1 MPWPDDKEMTLIPA
15 EFALLDDPGAA
26 LKARCQLIR
35 AARSRIQAQ
44 YYSWEEDGSGKLLLS
59 ELLHAARRGVR
70 VQLLI
75 DDLYAGDNRFLEMVA
90 HQPGIEVR
98 LFNPFWLRGWRRLT
112 LLLEGLLSFRRINHR
127 MHNKLLLVDG
137 CQMVIGGRNIGDRYF
152 GLGASPHFVDL
163 DLLCRG
169 PLCRQAA
176 QGFGLFWHSR
186 WSHPIRRLLRRA
198 LLPAE
203 IEAVNDFLLTLTEPA
218 VAAVYDLPASLFDEE
233 PVPLRWHP
241 GQGECWFDRPGKG
254 LVSRPT
260 TAPLLGRKL
269 AGNLGTL
276 RLVSPYLILTRGL
289 RRQLKR
295 QRQAGMAIEI
305 LTNSL
310 ASTDV
315 PLVYGA
321 YRRHRPWLVRQGIA
335 LAELESEALSL
346 HAKLI
351 LMGDEEALLGSF
363 NLDPRSLLLNTELM
377 LHLRCPALCAEL
389 QQWLA
394 RWQQAAVQPM
404 LTPPSALRR
413 LLARLSDWLPLHPWL

>member
-1 MPWPDDKEMTLIPA
+1 MIPA
-15 EFALLDDPGAA
+15 EFALLDDPAVA

-35 AARSRIQAQ
+35 TARRRIQAQ
-44 YYSWEEDGSGKLLLS
+44 YYSWEEDSSGKLLLS

-98 LFNPFWLRGWRRLT
+98 LFNPFWFRGWRWLT
-112 LLLEGLLSFRRINHR
+112 LLLEGLFSFRRINHR

-152 GLGASPHFVDL
+152 GLGDPPHFVDL
-163 DLLCRG
+163 DLVCRG
-169 PLCRQAA
+169 ALCQQAK
-176 QGFGLFWHSR
+176 QGFELFWHSR
-186 WSHPIRRLLRRA
+186 WSHPIRRLLRRS

-203 IEAVNDFLLTLTEPA
+203 IGAVNDFLLTLTEPA

-241 GQGECWFDRPGKG
+241 GQGKCWFDRPGKG

-269 AGNLGTL
+269 ADNQGAL
-276 RLVSPYLILTRGL
+276 RLVSPYLILTRRL
-289 RRQLKR
+289 RRRLKR
-295 QRQAGMAIEI
+295 QRQAGVAIEI
-305 LTNSL
+305 VTNSL

-321 YRRHRPWLVRQGIA
+321 YRRHRPWLERQGIA
-335 LAELESEALSL
+335 LFELESGVLSL

-363 NLDPRSLLLNTELM
+363 NLDPRSLMLNTELM
-377 LHLRCPALCAEL
+377 LHLRCPLLCAEL
-389 QQWLA
+389 QQWLT
-394 RWQQAAVQPM
+394 RWQQASVHPVAA
-404 LTPPSALRR
+404 PPSVLRR

>member
-169 PLCRQAA
+169 PLCRQAG

-203 IEAVNDFLLTLTEPA
+203 IEAVNDFLLTLTDPA

-276 RLVSPYLILTRGL
+276 RLVSPYLILTRSL

-394 RWQQAAVQPM
+394 RWQQASVQPVS
-404 LTPPSALRR
+404 TPPSALRR

>member
-1 MPWPDDKEMTLIPA
+1 MIPA

-26 LKARCQLIR
+26 LKLRCQLIR

-44 YYSWEEDGSGKLLLS
+44 YYSWEEDGSGKLLLA

-98 LFNPFWLRGWRRLT
+98 LFNPFWLRGWRPLT

-137 CQMVIGGRNIGDRYF
+137 GQAVIGGRNIGDRYF
-152 GLGASPHFVDL
+152 GLGDPLHFVDL
-163 DLLCRG
+163 DLVCRG
-169 PLCRQAA
+169 ALCQQAV
-176 QGFGLFWHSR
+176 QGFELFWDSR
-186 WSHPIRRLLRRA
+186 WSHPIRRLLRRS

-203 IEAVNDFLLTLTEPA
+203 IAAVNGFLLTLTEPA
-218 VAAVYDLPASLFDEE
+218 VAALYDLPASLFDGL
-233 PVPLRWHP
+233 PVPLRWHR

-260 TAPLLGRKL
+260 TAPVLGRKL
-269 AGNLGTL
+269 GGNLGKL
-276 RLVSPYLILTRGL
+276 WLVSPYLILTRGL
-289 RRQLKR
+289 RRRLKR
-295 QRQAGMAIEI
+295 QRQDGVEIEI

-321 YRRHRPWLVRQGIA
+321 YRRHRPWLVRQGIT
-335 LAELESEALSL
+335 LSELESEALSL

-351 LMGDEEALLGSF
+351 LMGEEEALLGSF
-363 NLDPRSLLLNTELM
+363 NLDPRSLMLNTELM
-377 LHLRCPALCAEL
+377 LHLRCAPLCTEL
-389 QQWLA
+389 RQWLTG
-394 RWQQAAVQPM
+394 WQQASVHPVVA
-404 LTPPSALRR
+404 PPSALRR
-413 LLARLSDWLPLHPWL
+413 LLARLSDWLPLRPWL

>member
-1 MPWPDDKEMTLIPA
+1 LIPA
-15 EFALLDDPGAA
+15 DFALLADPGAA

-35 AARSRIQAQ
+35 HARHRILAQ
-44 YYSWEEDGSGKLLLS
+44 YYSWEEDGSGKLLLA

-98 LFNPFWLRGWRRLT
+98 LFNPFWLRGWRPLT

-137 CQMVIGGRNIGDRYF
+137 SQAVIGGRNIGDRYF
-152 GLGASPHFVDL
+152 GLGGAPQFVDL
-163 DLLCRG
+163 DLACRG
-169 PLCRQAA
+169 QLCQQAE
-176 QGFGLFWHSR
+176 QGFDQFWRSR
-186 WSHPIRRLLRRA
+186 WSHPIRRLLRRP
-198 LLPAE
+198 LQRAE
-203 IEAVNDFLLTLTEPA
+203 VQVVNDFLLTMNEPQ
-218 VAAVYDLPASLFDEE
+218 VAAVYDLPASLFDPE
-233 PVPLRWHP
+233 PVPLRWHA
-241 GQGECWFDRPGKG
+241 GQAEVWFDRPGKG

-260 TAPLLGRKL
+260 TARLLWRKL
-269 AGNLGTL
+269 ADNQGAL

-289 RRQLKR
+289 RRRLR
-295 QRQAGMAIEI
+295 GQRQAGVDIEI

-321 YRRHRPWLVRQGIA
+321 YRRHRPWLERQGVT
-335 LAELESEALSL
+335 LFELTTEAFSL

-351 LMGDEEALLGSF
+351 LMGKEEALLGSF
-363 NLDPRSLLLNTELM
+363 NLDPRSLMLNTELM
-377 LHLRCPALCAEL
+377 LHLRCPVLCDEL
-389 QQWLA
+389 QQLIDGWL
-394 RWQQAAVQPM
+394 QQAVHPVAAS
-404 LTPPSALRR
+404 PSAWRR
-413 LLARLSDWLPLHPWL
+413 LLAQLSDWLPLHRWL